1 LDLLSSLNPAQQEAV
16 QQTSG
21 PLLILAGAGSGKTR
35 VIAHRIAYLVSERLA
50 HPDEVMAVTFTNKAA
65 QEMRERVEKLLDT
78 DCRAMWV
85 STFHSLCA
93 RLLRREAPAIG
104 LSRNFTIYDS
114 ADQQSVIKL
123 LLREYHMDDATYQP
137 RMVLGRISAAKNRM
151 EGPDTFAGTWNPRD
165 REIGKLFEGYLK
177 ALNDASAL
185 DFDDLLLKTV
195 ELFDKAPVVR
205 ERYARRFKYVMVDE
219 YQDTNRPQ
227 YLLIKQLAG
236 GHRNLAVVG
245 DPDQSIYK
253 WRGADLRNILDFET
267 DFPEAV
273 IVRLEQNYR
282 STEVILKAASTVI
295 ANNRNRKEKA
305 LWTDQKGGAKIRYFR
320 GADELDEAEYITK
333 VARAAIHDDARSLTA
348 VLYRTNA
355 QSRAVEDSLR
365 AAGIPYVVLG
375 GVGFY
380 ERREIK
386 DALSYLKLILNPHDD
401 VALRR
406 VINTPARGI
415 GKGVM
420 DALEGVDVSEEDA
433 NLPPLFAGL
442 APTVATNSLWTRLV
456 VAVDGRRLSAR
467 QGTSLAAF
475 RDMITTLAEVARNEP
490 VSVLLGKVLDQS
502 GYLRDLREDRSE
514 ESEGRIENLMEL
526 VSAAREYE
534 SREHEPSLGG
544 FVDRLSLLSDVDKE
558 QGKIDPRVM
567 MMTLHSAKGLEFPI
581 VVLAGLEEGLFPHSR
596 SRDDE
601 AEMEEER
608 RLLYV
613 GITRARKQ
621 LVITS
626 AARRRVFGEYQN
638 TEASRFIEEIP
649 LDLVE
654 QDFPAL
660 QSSYQGSRSSAYG
673 EYRANPY
680 GRPRQPAAGYRAGR
694 QDDGAKVP
702 TQNFKYEEED
712 QSPGLRP
719 GARVKHAQFG
729 SGTVVSVEDL
739 EDDQKL
745 VVRFASVGTKT
756 LRAKYAKLERA

>member
-1 LDLLSSLNPAQQEAV
+1 
-16 QQTSG
+16 
-21 PLLILAGAGSGKTR
+21 
-35 VIAHRIAYLVSERLA
+35 
-50 HPDEVMAVTFTNKAA
+50 
-65 QEMRERVEKLLDT
+65 
-78 DCRAMWV
+78 
-85 STFHSLCA
+85 
-93 RLLRREAPAIG
+93 
-104 LSRNFTIYDS
+104 
-114 ADQQSVIKL
+114 
-123 LLREYHMDDATYQP
+123 
-137 RMVLGRISAAKNRM
+137 
-151 EGPDTFAGTWNPRD
+151 
-165 REIGKLFEGYLK
+165 
-177 ALNDASAL
+177 
-185 DFDDLLLKTV
+185 
-195 ELFDKAPVVR
+195 
-205 ERYARRFKYVMVDE
+205 
-219 YQDTNRPQ
+219 
-227 YLLIKQLAG
+227 
-236 GHRNLAVVG
+236 
-245 DPDQSIYK
+245 
-253 WRGADLRNILDFET
+253 
-267 DFPEAV
+267 
-273 IVRLEQNYR
+273 
-282 STEVILKAASTVI
+282 
-295 ANNRNRKEKA
+295 
-305 LWTDQKGGAKIRYFR
+305 
-320 GADELDEAEYITK
+320 
-333 VARAAIHDDARSLTA
+333 

-406 VINTPARGI
+406 IINTPARGI

-420 DALEGVDVSEEDA
+420 DALEGVDVTEEDA

-442 APTVATNSLWTRLV
+442 APTVATNSLWTKLV
-456 VAVDGRRLSAR
+456 VGVDGRRLSPR

-475 RDMITTLAEVARNEP
+475 RDMITTLADVARNEP
-490 VSVLLGKVLDQS
+490 VSILLGKVLDQS

-567 MMTLHSAKGLEFPI
+567 MMTLHSAKGLEFPT

-596 SRDDE
+596 SREDE

-654 QDFPAL
+654 QDLPAVS
-660 QSSYQGSRSSAYG
+660 SSYSSGSRGNQWG

-712 QSPGLRP
+712 QTPGLRP

-745 VVRFASVGTKT
+745 VVRFNSVGTKT